1 LYGLTREGFIVID
14 VPTSNSPD
22 SPSSHNREL
31 GYARIA
37 KQNFLA
43 FLWHAL
49 FLAFVSTFIDVNTIL
64 SSFILK
70 IGGSSTHVGILSGIS
85 IGLPLITQLLFAGF
99 LAGRPR
105 KKPFLILGLYLRVVT
120 LAGMGYTLSIS
131 DTVDPA
137 WLMLLVFFWLGVFSI
152 SGAFAGISY
161 TDILGK
167 TLPRS
172 KRGRFL
178 IIKQLI
184 ASSGMLISA
193 LIVRRIVIAFP
204 YPHNYT
210 IIFFV
215 AAGLLFVAGFG
226 FLAIKEDPGKASH
239 ISGTI
244 RTLKAIPRILKAD
257 PNLGNYILAIN
268 LMGLSLT
275 IIPFYVVLS
284 KTLFVLTPTMIGNFL
299 LMQFLGMI
307 LSTFL
312 WNAIVRK
319 FRFKGVAISG
329 SLLGGLL
336 PFVVLWLSGFGPAFF
351 QLSFFLAGTLIA
363 GVRIA
368 YEGVLLEITT
378 NDNRAVYAGIS
389 GALSLTTAVF
399 PILAGVLI
407 NVSTFEASFSFTSL
421 LVVSAL
427 FFFMR
432 LKCPT
437 PEDVE
442 P

>member
-1 LYGLTREGFIVID
+1 MI
-14 VPTSNSPD
+14 
-22 SPSSHNREL
+22 
-31 GYARIA
+31 
-37 KQNFLA
+37 
-43 FLWHAL
+43 
-49 FLAFVSTFIDVNTIL
+49 
-64 SSFILK
+64 
-70 IGGSSTHVGILSGIS
+70 
-85 IGLPLITQLLFAGF
+85 
-99 LAGRPR
+99 
-105 KKPFLILGLYLRVVT
+105 T

-137 WLMLLVFFWLGVFSI
+137 WLLLFVFFWLGVFSI

-178 IIKQLI
+178 IVKQLI

-193 LIVRRIVIAFP
+193 LMVRRIVIAFP

-257 PNLGNYILAIN
+257 PNLRNYILAIN

-312 WNAIVRK
+312 WNGVVRR

-336 PFVVLWLSGFGPAFF
+336 PFVVLGLSGFGPAFF
-351 QLSFFLAGTLIA
+351 QWSFFW
-363 GVRIA
+363 
-368 YEGVLLEITT
+368 
-378 NDNRAVYAGIS
+378 RA
-389 GALSLTTAVF
+389 
-399 PILAGVLI
+399 P
-407 NVSTFEASFSFTSL
+407 
-421 LVVSAL
+421 
-427 FFFMR
+427 
-432 LKCPT
+432 
-437 PEDVE
+437 
-442 P
+442 

>member
-1 LYGLTREGFIVID
+1 MSN
-14 VPTSNSPD
+14 VPTSNLPD
-22 SPSSHNREL
+22 SPSSQNREF
-31 GYARIA
+31 AHDRIA
-37 KQNFLA
+37 KQNFFA

-105 KKPFLILGLYLRVVT
+105 KKPFLILGLYLRVIT
-120 LAGMGYTLSIS
+120 LAGMGFTLSIS
-131 DTVDPA
+131 DTVGPA

-178 IIKQLI
+178 IVKQLI

-226 FLAIKEDPGKASH
+226 FLAIKEDFGKASQ

-257 PNLGNYILAIN
+257 PNLRNYILAIN

-312 WNAIVRK
+312 WNAVVRK

-336 PFVVLWLSGFGPAFF
+336 PFMVLGLSGFGPALF
-351 QLSFFLAGTLIA
+351 QWSFFLAGTLIA

-368 YEGVLLEITT
+368 YEGILLEITT

-407 NVSTFEASFSFTSL
+407 NVSTFVAIFSFTSL
-421 LVVSAL
+421 LVVSSL

-437 PEDVE
+437 PDDVE

>member
-1 LYGLTREGFIVID
+1 MID

-31 GYARIA
+31 GHDRIA
-37 KQNFLA
+37 KQNFFA

-70 IGGSSTHVGILSGIS
+70 IGGSSIHVGILSGIS

-99 LAGRPR
+99 LASRPR

-137 WLMLLVFFWLGVFSI
+137 WLLLLVFFWLSVFSI

-178 IIKQLI
+178 IVKQLI

-193 LIVRRIVIAFP
+193 FIVRRIVITFP
-204 YPHNYT
+204 YPHNFT

-226 FLAIKEDPGKASH
+226 FLAIKEAPGKASH

-244 RTLKAIPRILKAD
+244 RTLKAIPRILKSD
-257 PNLGNYILAIN
+257 PNLRNYILAIN

-275 IIPFYVVLS
+275 IIPFYMVLS
-284 KTLFVLTPTMIGNFL
+284 KTLFVLTPTLIGNFL

-307 LSTFL
+307 LSTFI
-312 WNAIVRK
+312 WNGVVRK
-319 FRFKGVAISG
+319 YRFKGVAISG

-336 PFVVLWLSGFGPAFF
+336 PFMVLWLSGFGPAFF
-351 QLSFFLAGTLIA
+351 QWSFFLAGTLIS

-399 PILAGVLI
+399 PILAGILI
-407 NVSTFEASFSFTSL
+407 NVSTFEAIFSFTSL

-432 LKCPT
+432 LKCPS
-437 PEDVE
+437 PDDVE